1 MRFLL
6 FSLVFLASAVHADS
20 LERFKSFL
28 RDTQSARADFEQKVY
43 GRDG

>member
-28 RDTQSARADFEQKVY
+28 RDTQSARASRGASWKI
-43 GRDG
+43 R